1 VLMRQKLLE
10 RSGPGALL
18 VSDDWWGARMD
29 WPVPEAPRR
38 RPQSC
43 LSGQLLRL
51 DQVFLLEYY
60 ILYKAH
66 WMPHV
71 EVRVAANVPPPH
83 PPRQA
88 APGSAWD
95 ARAPD
100 HIDGTGMPDYDGHC
114 RREGGIP

>member
-1 VLMRQKLLE
+1 MRQKLLE

-71 EVRVAANVPPPH
+71 EVRVAANVPPP
-83 PPRQA
+83 PP
-88 APGSAWD
+88 APAGSAGKCVGCPGTWPHRWHRH
-95 ARAPD
+95 ARLRWTLPQ
-100 HIDGTGMPDYDGHC
+100 GGGHSL
-114 RREGGIP
+114 